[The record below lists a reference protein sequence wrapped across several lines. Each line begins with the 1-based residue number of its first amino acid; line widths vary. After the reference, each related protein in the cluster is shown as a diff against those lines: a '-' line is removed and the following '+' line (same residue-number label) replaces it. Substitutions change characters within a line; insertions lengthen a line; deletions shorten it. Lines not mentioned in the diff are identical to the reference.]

1 LAIKR
6 FVVAALVLSAVGVI
20 AQAPA
25 TAAARPKFEA
35 FDVATIKPV
44 ENQDK
49 APRYFKMEGTHRFVA
64 KYYNLKLLIAAA
76 YDLNP
81 KTISG
86 GPGWVESARFDILGI
101 TPGEVI
107 PNRQEQMAMLRTL
120 LTERFKLTFHREP
133 KEYSI
138 YALELAKGGPKLTAS
153 TAPADDPP
161 RVISTVYPD
170 KIVLPAHNASMEDFT
185 AMLQRAMLDRP
196 VVDKTGLMRRYDF
209 MLEFAPDETVFG
221 GEITAAA
228 SDTPSVPLFT
238 AIQEQIGLKL
248 EATRGPVSA
257 LVIDGAQRPTAD

>member
-1 LAIKR
+1 MMRMFAGAMAGL
-6 FVVAALVLSAVGVI
+6 LTLGAV

-25 TAAARPKFEA
+25 AAMVRPKFEA

-44 ENQDK
+44 EAQEK
-49 APRYFKMEGTHRFVA
+49 ASRYFRMEGTHRFVA
-64 KYYNLKLLIAAA
+64 KYFNLKLLIAAA
-76 YDLNP
+76 YDVNP

-86 GPGWVESARFDILGI
+86 GPGWVESARFDILAI

-107 PNRQEQMAMLRTL
+107 PNRQEQMAMLRNL

-133 KEYSI
+133 KVYSI
-138 YALELAKGGPKLTAS
+138 YALGIAKGGPKLMKS
-153 TAPADDPP
+153 TAPDDDPP

-196 VVDKTGLMRRYDF
+196 VVDKTGLQGRYDF
-209 MLEFAPDETVFG
+209 TLEFAPDETVFG
-221 GEITAAA
+221 GEITAAP
-228 SDTPSVPLFT
+228 SDAPSLPLFT

-248 EATRGPVSA
+248 EAMRGPVSA
-257 LVIDGAQRPTAD
+257 LVIDGAQKPTAD

>member
-1 LAIKR
+1 MRMLIAAML
-6 FVVAALVLSAVGVI
+6 FVSASGAVT
-20 AQAPA
+20 QTPAP
-25 TAAARPKFEA
+25 AAARPKFEA

-44 ENQDK
+44 QAQDK
-49 APRYFKMEGTHRFVA
+49 ASRYFRMEGTHRFIA

-107 PNRQEQMAMLRTL
+107 PNRQEQMAMLRNL

-138 YALELAKGGPKLTAS
+138 YALGLAKGGQKLTAS

-170 KIVLPAHNASMEDFT
+170 RIMLPAHNVTMEDFT

-196 VVDKTGLMRRYDF
+196 VVDRTGLQGRYDF
-209 MLEFAPDETVFG
+209 TLEFAPDETVFG
-221 GEITAAA
+221 GEIAAQP
-228 SDTPSVPLFT
+228 SDAPGVPLFT

-257 LVIDGAQRPTAD
+257 FVIDGAQRPAAD

>member
-1 LAIKR
+1 L
-6 FVVAALVLSAVGVI
+6 AALALSSLG
-20 AQAPA
+20 A
-25 TAAARPKFEA
+25 TAQTPAGAAVRPRFDAFE
-35 FDVATIKPV
+35 VATIKPV

-49 APRYFKMEGTHRFVA
+49 ASRYFRMEGTHRFIA

-86 GPGWVESARFDILGI
+86 GPGWVENDRFDILGI

-107 PNRQEQMAMLRTL
+107 PDRQEQMAMLRNL
-120 LTERFKLTFHREP
+120 LTDRFKLTFHREP
-133 KEYSI
+133 KEFSI
-138 YALELAKGGPKLTAS
+138 YVLEVAKGGPKLTPSAS
-153 TAPADDPP
+153 PADDPP
-161 RVISTVYPD
+161 KLISIVYPQ
-170 KIVLPAHNASMEDFT
+170 KITLPAHNASMDDFT

-196 VVDKTGLMRRYDF
+196 VVNRTALAGRYDF
-209 MLEFAPDETVFG
+209 TLEFAPDETVFG

-228 SDTPSVPLFT
+228 SDAPSAPLFT